1 MVDSI
6 KNMNNRLNVHV
17 KKENIVA
24 RNSLNEVGVNLSKA
38 NKTDKVEVGT
48 NTANIAAL
56 ELAKTPHVDSA
67 AVDRIKQAI
76 SQGDYPVDVD
86 KVTDALMDAYLELKS

>member
-6 KNMNNRLNVHV
+6 KNLNNRINVQVKNENKVAQNLNNANST
-17 KKENIVA
+17 NIG
-24 RNSLNEVGVNLSKA
+24 NSISA
-38 NKTDKVEVGT
+38 DKVEVGGST
-48 NTANIAAL
+48 GAVAAL

-67 AVDRIKQAI
+67 AVNRIKQAI

-86 KVTDALMDAYLELKS
+86 RITDALMDAYLELKT

>member
-6 KNMNNRLNVHV
+6 KNLNNRINVQV
-17 KKENIVA
+17 KNENKVA
-24 RNSLNEVGVNLSKA
+24 INPNNAKGTDNGNSFNA
-38 NKTDKVEVGT
+38 DKVEVGSST
-48 NTANIAAL
+48 GSVAAL

-67 AVDRIKQAI
+67 AVNRIKQAI

-86 KVTDALMDAYLELKS
+86 RITDALMDAYLELKT

>member
-6 KNMNNRLNVHV
+6 KNLNNRINIQVRNENKVATNSRNLNGTNV
-17 KKENIVA
+17 
-24 RNSLNEVGVNLSKA
+24 NSTNA
-38 NKTDKVEVGT
+38 DKVEVGG
-48 NTANIAAL
+48 TAGAVAAL

-67 AVDRIKQAI
+67 AVSRIKQAI

-86 KVTDALMDAYLELKS
+86 RITDALMDAYLELKS

>member
-6 KNMNNRLNVHV
+6 KSLNNRINLQV
-17 KKENIVA
+17 KNDNRVA
-24 RNSLNEVGVNLSKA
+24 INPKKPTNLSSPNSNNA
-38 NKTDKVEVGT
+38 DRVEVGGS
-48 NTANIAAL
+48 AGSIAAL

-67 AVDRIKQAI
+67 AVNRIKSAI

-86 KVTDALMDAYLELKS
+86 RVTNALMEAYLELKT